1 MGASC
6 DGKELSQIKGV
17 DAGVSVPINTEAG
30 IDELAQSAIKVAKQL
45 ITESKPNKKR
55 YDKASRKRFS
65 RLFKDPKAISVT
77 VSLTDEVMRI
87 TSAKDAARVLKK
99 SAKSATLTGFG
110 LINAL
115 GLKLIAAISI
125 VLPKPVLFAV
135 HTQVKRLSK
144 GIILPSESSKLAKQ
158 IKRRAKKD
166 IRLNINVLGEAVL
179 GEREAAERFE
189 RVLEM
194 MNRPEVDYVSV
205 KLSSVV
211 SQIIT
216 LDQDGTLKRV
226 SEKLR
231 MIYKNSIQS
240 HTFVN
245 LDMEEFR
252 DLRLTVDAFK
262 LVLSEAE
269 FEKLYAGIVLQA
281 YLPESHEVFAELV
294 EWSKRRHKNTGGV
307 IKIRLVKGAN
317 LAMEK
322 AEASLHGWVAAPYQS
337 KAAVDAS
344 YSRLLDTALRAEH
357 ADAVRIG
364 VASHN
369 LFHIAF
375 ALEIAKKRQVI
386 DQLDIEMLEGM
397 ANPEALAIAKRNLRI
412 LLYAPVTR
420 GDDFASAVAYL
431 VRRLDENTAPENYLR
446 SSFEI
451 GESEEIFN
459 AQAERFLTSA
469 TGRHDLSTKSL
480 RHRNI
485 KFEVGDIF
493 ENAPNADLT
502 KDSFVNKLDKE
513 IRSVLMQSDLQI
525 PIVIDGKQ
533 IFDRTLIDGYD
544 PSDNAKIWYHYAVAK
559 KSDVDSAV
567 KIAKK
572 AVADWDGIGAAKR
585 AEILK
590 NFAQIAHDEQES
602 SIAIM
607 ARDAGKSV
615 AEADPEVSE
624 AIDFANYY
632 ALSAISLDL
641 EKQSNPVG
649 VVVVVPPWNFPYAI
663 PTGGICAALAAGN
676 TVIFKSAPETVA
688 TSWHLVNQLWRSGVP
703 KDVLQFVSTEDNE
716 IGQALITHLDVNVVI
731 LTGGYNTA
739 LLFSSWKN
747 DLNLLAETSG
757 KNSMVLTACCDI
769 DLAVKDLVQS
779 AFGHAGQKC
788 SAASVA
794 IVDKNIYENP
804 IFKKQLLD
812 AVQSLQVGAG
822 YKYATSVGPVIKAA
836 EHSLHRALT
845 SLDAGEEWLLEPKQL
860 DQAGLLWSPGIK
872 TNVKPGSWSHL
883 NEWFGPVLA
892 IMISPD
898 LKTSIKWQNA
908 TEFGLTAGIQSLDQG
923 ECEYWIENVEAG
935 NLYVNRGVTGA
946 IVNRQPFGGWKRSSV
961 GATAKAGGANYV
973 ATLRNWNQM
982 HHFLPMKEAANKWLN
997 TVGKLAIDK
1006 SGLEVESNLQ
1016 RYRNYK
1022 KGFLIRL
1029 ESGTSKDELDFLS
1042 WLKTELGII
1051 TSLSSDT
1058 LIPGLANLVVESASE
1073 FAEHA
1078 KEFDRARWL
1087 SFEIAP
1093 IHQLMQNGVSCDM
1106 RPITSRGDIEMSRWF
1121 LEQSISITQHRYGN
1135 TNAGPKPICEGLNK
1149 INPRPLQAR
1158 I

>member
-1 MGASC
+1 MSNLISTDSA
-6 DGKELSQIKGV
+6 
-17 DAGVSVPINTEAG
+17 
-30 IDELAQSAIKVAKQL
+30 IDEQAQSAVKLAKQL
-45 ITESKPNKKR
+45 IAESEPNKKR

-65 RLFKDPKAISVT
+65 RLFKDEKAISVT

-87 TSAKDAARVLKK
+87 TSAKNAARVLKK
-99 SAKSATLTGFG
+99 AAKSATLTGFG
-110 LINAL
+110 LINAV
-115 GLKLIAAISI
+115 GLKLIAVISTF
-125 VLPKPVLFAV
+125 LPKPVLIAV
-135 HTQVKRLSK
+135 HIQVKRLSK
-144 GIILPSESSKLAKQ
+144 GIILPYESSKLARQ
-158 IKRRAKKD
+158 IKRRAKNG

-179 GEREAAERFE
+179 GEHEAAERFE

-194 MNRPEVDYVSV
+194 MHRPEVDYVSV

-231 MIYKNSIQS
+231 IIYKNAIETG
-240 HTFVN
+240 TFVN

-262 LVLSEAE
+262 LVLSEGE

-294 EWSKRRHKNTGGV
+294 EWSQERHKNTGGV

-322 AEASLHGWVAAPYQS
+322 AEATLHGWVAAPYQS
-337 KAAVDAS
+337 KADVDAS
-344 YSRLLDTALRAEH
+344 YSRLLDTALRPEH

-369 LFHIAF
+369 FFHIAF
-375 ALEIAKKRQVI
+375 ALEIAKKRKVM

-397 ANPEALAIAKRNLRI
+397 ANPEALAIAKRKLRI

-420 GDDFASAVAYL
+420 ADDFASAVAYL

-451 GESEEIFN
+451 AGNQEIFN
-459 AQAERFLTSA
+459 AQAEGFLASTAS
-469 TGRHDLSTKSL
+469 RHELSTKSL
-480 RHRNI
+480 RHKNL
-485 KFEVGDIF
+485 KFEVGDSF

-513 IRSVLMQSDLQI
+513 IRSVLADSNQQI
-525 PIVIDGKQ
+525 PIVIDGNE
-533 IFDRTLIDGYD
+533 IYDRTLIDGYD
-544 PSDNAKIWYHYAVAK
+544 PSDNAKVWYEYAVAR

-567 KIAKK
+567 RIAKK
-572 AVADWDGIGAAKR
+572 AVADWDGQGADKR
-585 AEILK
+585 GEVLK
-590 NFAQIAHDEQES
+590 RFALLAHEEQES
-602 SIAIM
+602 TIAIM
-607 ARDAGKSV
+607 AKDAGKTV

-624 AIDFANYY
+624 AIDFANFY

-641 EKQSNPVG
+641 EKQSTPVG

-688 TSWHLVNQLWRSGVP
+688 TSWHLVNQLWQAGVP

-716 IGQALITHLDVNVVI
+716 IGQALITHEDVNAVI

-747 DLNLLAETSG
+747 ELNLLAETSG

-788 SAASVA
+788 SAASLA
-794 IVDKNIYENP
+794 IVDNNIYENP
-804 IFKKQLLD
+804 NFKKQLLD
-812 AVQSLQVGAG
+812 AVQSLEVGAG
-822 YKYATSVGPVIKAA
+822 YKYSTAVGPIIKPA
-836 EHSLHRALT
+836 EDSLRRALT
-845 SLDAGEEWLLEPKQL
+845 TLDSGEEWLLEPKQL

-898 LKTSIKWQNA
+898 LKTSIDWQNA
-908 TEFGLTAGIQSLDQG
+908 TEFGLTAGIQSLDQD

-961 GATAKAGGANYV
+961 GATAKAGGSNYV
-973 ATLRNWNQM
+973 ATLRNWHQM
-982 HHFLPMKEAANKWLN
+982 KHCLPMKEAANKWLN
-997 TVGKLAIDK
+997 AVGKLALDK
-1006 SGLEVESNLQ
+1006 SGLEVEKNYQ
-1016 RYRNYK
+1016 RYRQHHR
-1022 KGFLIRL
+1022 GFLIRI

-1042 WLKTELGII
+1042 WLKNDLGII
-1051 TSLSSDT
+1051 TRLSSDT
-1058 LIPGLANLVVESASE
+1058 LIPRLPNLVVETAEE

-1087 SFEIAP
+1087 SSEIAP
-1093 IHQLMQNGVSCDM
+1093 IYQLMENGVSCDM
-1106 RPITSRGDIEMSRWF
+1106 RPITSRGDVEMSRWF
-1121 LEQSISITQHRYGN
+1121 LEQSVSITHHRYGN
-1135 TNAGPKPICEGLNK
+1135 TNAGPKPSCIGLS
-1149 INPRPLQAR
+1149 R
-1158 I
+1158 

>member
-1 MGASC
+1 
-6 DGKELSQIKGV
+6 
-17 DAGVSVPINTEAG
+17 VSNPISTDIA
-30 IDELAQSAIKVAKQL
+30 IDEVAQSAVKVAKQL
-45 ITESKPNKKR
+45 IAESEPNKKR

-65 RLFKDPKAISVT
+65 RLFKDAKAISVT

-99 SAKSATLTGFG
+99 AAKSATLTGFG
-110 LINAL
+110 LINAV
-115 GLKLIAAISI
+115 GLKLIAVIST
-125 VLPKPVLFAV
+125 VLPKPVLVAV
-135 HTQVKRLSK
+135 HIQVKRLSK
-144 GIILPSESSKLAKQ
+144 GIILPFESSKLARQ
-158 IKRRAKKD
+158 IKRRAKKG

-194 MNRPEVDYVSV
+194 MHRPEVDYVSV

-231 MIYKNSIQS
+231 IIYKNAVETG
-240 HTFVN
+240 TFVN

-262 LVLSEAE
+262 LVLSEDE

-294 EWSKRRHKNTGGV
+294 EWSQERHKNTGGV

-322 AEASLHGWVAAPYQS
+322 AEATLHGWVAAPYQS
-337 KAAVDAS
+337 KADVDAS
-344 YSRLLDTALRAEH
+344 YSRLLDTALRSEH

-375 ALEIAKKRQVI
+375 ALEIAKKRKVM

-420 GDDFASAVAYL
+420 ADDFASAVAYL

-451 GESEEIFN
+451 AGNQEIFN
-459 AQAERFLTSA
+459 AQAERFLASA
-469 TGRHDLSTKSL
+469 AGRHEISTKSL
-480 RHRNI
+480 RHKKI
-485 KFEVGDIF
+485 KFEVGDSF

-513 IRSVLMQSDLQI
+513 IRAVLADSNQQI
-525 PIVIDGKQ
+525 PIVIDGNE
-533 IFDRTLIDGYD
+533 IYDRTLIDGYD
-544 PSDNAKIWYHYAVAK
+544 PSENARIWYEYAVAR
-559 KSDVDSAV
+559 KSDVDAAV
-567 KIAKK
+567 RIAKK
-572 AVADWDGIGAAKR
+572 AVADWDGQGADKR
-585 AEILK
+585 GEILK
-590 NFAQIAHDEQES
+590 SFALLAHEEQES
-602 SIAIM
+602 TIAIM
-607 ARDAGKSV
+607 ARDAGKTV

-641 EKQSNPVG
+641 EKQSTPVG

-663 PTGGICAALAAGN
+663 PAGGICAALAAGN

-688 TSWHLVNQLWRSGVP
+688 TSWHLVNQLWQAGVP

-716 IGQALITHLDVNVVI
+716 IGQALITHEDVNAVI

-747 DLNLLAETSG
+747 ELNLLAETSG

-788 SAASVA
+788 SAASLA

-812 AVQSLQVGAG
+812 AVQSLEVGAG
-822 YKYATSVGPVIKAA
+822 YKYATSVGPIIKPA
-836 EHSLHRALT
+836 EDSLHRALT
-845 SLDAGEEWLLEPKQL
+845 TLDAGEEWILEPKQL

-872 TNVKPGSWSHL
+872 SNVQPGSWSHL

-898 LKTSIKWQNA
+898 LKTSIDWQNA

-923 ECEYWIENVEAG
+923 ECEHWIDNVEAG

-946 IVNRQPFGGWKRSSV
+946 IVNRQPFGGWKKSSV
-961 GATAKAGGANYV
+961 GATAKAGGSNYV
-973 ATLRNWNQM
+973 ATLRNWHQM
-982 HHFLPMKEAANKWLN
+982 KHFLPMKEAANKWLN
-997 TVGKLAIDK
+997 AVGKLALDK
-1006 SGLEVESNLQ
+1006 SGLEVEKNYQ
-1016 RYRNYK
+1016 RYRQHHR
-1022 KGFLIRL
+1022 GFLIRI

-1042 WLKTELGII
+1042 WIKNDLGII
-1051 TSLSSDT
+1051 TRLSSDT
-1058 LIPGLANLVVESASE
+1058 LIPRLPNLVVESAAE
-1073 FAEHA
+1073 FTEHA

-1087 SFEIAP
+1087 SSEIAP
-1093 IHQLMQNGVSCDM
+1093 IYQLMENGVSCDM

-1121 LEQSISITQHRYGN
+1121 LEQSVSITQHRYGN
-1135 TNAGPKPICEGLNK
+1135 TNAGPKPICIGLS
-1149 INPRPLQAR
+1149 R
-1158 I
+1158 